1 LQKFLVL
8 VLVLV
13 ACGTLQPTP
22 ANPLDSA
29 GRSGAGSS
37 TAVGSTKPSATAFS
51 VGGVEAFAAGTLKG
65 DFALVLQRTSDGQVE
80 KQEVWLVAID
90 GSRSSTLIA
99 RYTPSS
105 GGPINMLGS
114 IARSLTRSLSPNGQ
128 RLLVSAQLAGSQSL
142 VAITLATGATAS
154 VGADPTYIDIEASWP
169 PTGTTLAISR
179 ARAADPSK
187 RELWIGNIDGS
198 GWRRLLGG
206 PISTLYGFTPD
217 GTSVCFAVVKI
228 SCVSSATGVETATYE
243 GQASSDIAAA
253 WRDAPVSFTGALRD
267 ATGGRLDIAE
277 KSGSAQR
284 PVLRALALDPRW
296 RPSSDEILYR
306 TDTQIFVTSIA
317 GQSRR
322 LPTEKVVRRAEWTAQ
337 GTEVVFIA
345 AESAFTPNPPAAPP
359 ATTLR
364 AIHADGTGERELFKP
379 AFDGHALGLFELALM
394 RY

>member
-1 LQKFLVL
+1 MTRSWGINLQKFLAL

-22 ANPLDSA
+22 SNPLNSA
-29 GRSGAGSS
+29 SRSGAGSS
-37 TAVGSTKPSATAFS
+37 TAVESTRPSATAFS
-51 VGGVEAFAAGTLKG
+51 VAGVEAFAAGTLKG
-65 DFALVLQRTSDGQVE
+65 DFALVLQRTSDGQFE

-90 GSRSSTLIA
+90 GSRSTLIA

-114 IARSLTRSLSPNGQ
+114 ISRSLTRSLSPNGQ
-128 RLLVSAQLAGSQSL
+128 QLLVSAQLAGSQSL

-243 GQASSDIAAA
+243 GQASSDIA
-253 WRDAPVSFTGALRD
+253 
-267 ATGGRLDIAE
+267 E

-284 PVLRALALDPRW
+284 SVLRVLALDPRW

-345 AESAFTPNPPAAPP
+345 AESAFTPNPPAPPP